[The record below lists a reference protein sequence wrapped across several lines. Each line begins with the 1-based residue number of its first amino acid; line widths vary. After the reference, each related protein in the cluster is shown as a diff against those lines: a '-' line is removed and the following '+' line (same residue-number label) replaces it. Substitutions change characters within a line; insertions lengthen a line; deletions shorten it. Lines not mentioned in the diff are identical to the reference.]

1 MALINAL
8 SCLLAYLLAGFLRF
22 GMQMVEPWQL
32 EFYATLLIVTLL
44 IAAAIHFYRVSTG
57 SWKSVESQDPLELLT
72 YVIRSKL
79 FLLFGIILFL
89 FATQQAPK
97 VSRRFL
103 ATFVLLD
110 VVIESAAR
118 MVYRRRIIRREHNIP
133 VDRTVD
139 IITTRE
145 YADMIRR
152 NLGQSLPSNVAVQN
166 VLFYEEKESWLSS
179 LSYQPP
185 LKEVYLYLPGIHRI
199 DEKALVRTLQD
210 KGLTVQLI
218 LSCFHTI
225 LTKDLI
231 SQESSYLTASFDT
244 LRTTCNVLGIR
255 YTVSTP
261 GQAALYIRDHL
272 DKLRGQYICFS
283 NVHTTVTAKEDPSYL
298 AIQNGSAY
306 TFPDGAPIAREQ
318 IRQGCTRA
326 KRIAGPDFMSEM
338 FRLTQYT
345 KIRHYFLG
353 STEETL
359 QLLRE
364 NLKRNYPGLQIAG
377 MYSPPF
383 RDLTS
388 KEDDAL
394 MTMLSDAHADIY
406 WIGLGAPRQ
415 EIFMAH
421 HKDQLTGVMMG
432 VGAGFN
438 FHAGNIKRAPV
449 WMQKAGL
456 EWLYRLFQDPKRLI
470 SRYVVTNFRFGL
482 YLLKDRL
489 AEHRSIRKQ
498 KESR

>member
-110 VVIESAAR
+110 VVIEYAAR

-152 NLGQSLPSNVAVQN
+152 NLDTSLPSNVAVQD

-185 LKEVYLYLPGIHRI
+185 LKEVYLYG
-199 DEKALVRTLQD
+199 
-210 KGLTVQLI
+210 
-218 LSCFHTI
+218 
-225 LTKDLI
+225 
-231 SQESSYLTASFDT
+231 
-244 LRTTCNVLGIR
+244 
-255 YTVSTP
+255 
-261 GQAALYIRDHL
+261 
-272 DKLRGQYICFS
+272 S
-283 NVHTTVTAKEDPSYL
+283 N
-298 AIQNGSAY
+298 
-306 TFPDGAPIAREQ
+306 
-318 IRQGCTRA
+318 
-326 KRIAGPDFMSEM
+326 
-338 FRLTQYT
+338 
-345 KIRHYFLG
+345 
-353 STEETL
+353 
-359 QLLRE
+359 
-364 NLKRNYPGLQIAG
+364 
-377 MYSPPF
+377 
-383 RDLTS
+383 
-388 KEDDAL
+388 
-394 MTMLSDAHADIY
+394 
-406 WIGLGAPRQ
+406 
-415 EIFMAH
+415 
-421 HKDQLTGVMMG
+421 
-432 VGAGFN
+432 
-438 FHAGNIKRAPV
+438 
-449 WMQKAGL
+449 QK
-456 EWLYRLFQDPKRLI
+456 
-470 SRYVVTNFRFGL
+470 
-482 YLLKDRL
+482 
-489 AEHRSIRKQ
+489 
-498 KESR
+498 